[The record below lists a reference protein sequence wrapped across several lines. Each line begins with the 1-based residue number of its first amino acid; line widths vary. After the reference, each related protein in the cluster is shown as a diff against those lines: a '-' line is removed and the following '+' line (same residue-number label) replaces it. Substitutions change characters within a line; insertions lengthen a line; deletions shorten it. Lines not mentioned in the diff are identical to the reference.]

1 MNNNLFNRLASG
13 DSFLENAYSQE
24 NLEKQAR
31 QLAQQQVK
39 AVQGVAHQQ
48 LAQAIGESGVE
59 AAVGA
64 AGIAY
69 PFVKKYAPEFA
80 DRLPSMQSLPGI
92 RDFNVSNLRN
102 SARELGERIA
112 GRPGP
117 TGRAPAPFTSQ
128 EIVNP
133 AFDAR
138 AADVLPPAADEP
150 AQSFRPDVISQA
162 ERDRLFSNYDQD
174 FEQHIRDTG
183 GQVARLQENIR
194 GVPQAENVSP
204 LAQTGRQPAPT
215 YLRSDVER
223 ELSQK
228 TQLLNQDRGAF
239 AREEAQRA
247 GVDPLDITEDRL
259 KRLGATADPDIP
271 QVSVPAGER
280 AGRIAARRAARQSGI
295 QEPELTEPQVMD
307 PFQVGVPAAQ
317 APKDWAQQAAENFP
331 KATADY
337 DPYQD
342 VLDQDRMRQEREAMA
357 RDRAKYSK
365 RPVEQQTDY
374 DPVRP
379 TEKAHLRSIKPAEPE
394 PAGPAEI
401 TPAVPAS
408 ELTGGIAPASL
419 PEGAG
424 FSRGGLKITA
434 KREPAPPPEARPPI
448 QQRGL
453 QERAFEQ
460 DPEED
465 IRTGAQIEPE
475 SFTQEELFKPISIN
489 VPDEEP
495 AAKLAAPEEEAPAA
509 APQEKPELQDLEKG
523 ETPKIPEP
531 EVPKPDVVSEGKSLL
546 KGVGESVEKEL
557 PEETGALELPAIGE
571 VALAAVGI
579 GQLISGLVD
588 RHKEAKEE
596 ASQAAQMMQQQTPS
610 VALDSSPTFDST
622 FR

>member
-1 MNNNLFNRLASG
+1 MNNNLFNRLAAG

-80 DRLPSMQSLPGI
+80 DRLPSMNSLPGI

-102 SARELGERIA
+102 SLRDVGERLA

-117 TGRAPAPFTSQ
+117 TGRPPAPFTTD
-128 EIVNP
+128 EIPNP
-133 AFDAR
+133 LFDAR
-138 AADVLPPAADEP
+138 AADVLPPEPDEP

-162 ERDRLFSNYDQD
+162 ERDRLFSNYNQD
-174 FEQHIRDTG
+174 FDQHIRDTG

-194 GVPQAENVSP
+194 NVPQAENVSP
-204 LAQTGRQPAPT
+204 LAQSGTQPEPT

-223 ELSQK
+223 ELSEK
-228 TQLLNQDRGAF
+228 TRLLNQDRGAF

-247 GVDPLDITEDRL
+247 GVDPLQVTEDRIA
-259 KRLGATADPDIP
+259 RLEAADPDVP
-271 QVSVPAGER
+271 TVSVPPGER
-280 AGRIAARRAARQSGI
+280 AARAAARRAARPQPI
-295 QEPELTEPQVMD
+295 QEPELTQPQIMD
-307 PFQVGVPAAQ
+307 PFQVGVEAQ
-317 APKDWAQQAAENFP
+317 APKDWAAKAAENFP
-331 KATADY
+331 QATEDY

-342 VLDQDRMRQEREAMA
+342 VINQDRMRQEREAMT
-357 RDRAKYSK
+357 RDRERYARADK
-365 RPVEQQTDY
+365 PNAPTTDY
-374 DPVRP
+374 DPIQP
-379 TEKAHLRSIKPAEPE
+379 TEKAHLRSIKPKEPE
-394 PAGPAEI
+394 PEPPADI
-401 TPAVPAS
+401 QPAVPAS
-408 ELTGGIAPASL
+408 ELTGGISPATL

-434 KREPAPPPEARPPI
+434 KREPAPPPEAKPPI

-453 QERAFEQ
+453 QEQAFEQ
-460 DPEED
+460 DPEAD
-465 IRTGAQIEPE
+465 IRTGQQFEPE
-475 SFTQEELFKPISIN
+475 SFTPEELFKPISID

-495 AAKLAAPEEEAPAA
+495 AAKLAAP
-509 APQEKPELQDLEKG
+509 QEQPEIEKA
-523 ETPKIPEP
+523 EKDEP
-531 EVPKPDVVSEGKSLL
+531 VEVPKSDIPKPDMPEGKGLL

-571 VALAAVGI
+571 VALAAVGV
-579 GQLISGLVD
+579 GQLIAGLVD

-596 ASQAAQMMQQQTPS
+596 ASQAAQMMQQRVPS
-610 VALDSSPTFDST
+610 VALDSAPTFDST

>member
-1 MNNNLFNRLASG
+1 MNNNLFNRLAAG

-31 QLAQQQVK
+31 QLAQQQIK

-92 RDFNVSNLRN
+92 RDFNVSNLRD
-102 SARELGERIA
+102 SARQLGERIA
-112 GRPGP
+112 GRTGP
-117 TGRAPAPFTSQ
+117 TGRPPAPFTTE
-128 EIVNP
+128 EIPNP
-133 AFDAR
+133 LFDAR

-150 AQSFRPDVISQA
+150 AQSFRPDIISQA
-162 ERDRLFSNYDQD
+162 ERDRLFSNYNEAFD
-174 FEQHIRDTG
+174 QHIRDTG

-194 GVPQAENVSP
+194 SVPTAENVSP
-204 LAQTGRQPAPT
+204 LAQTGRQPEPT

-223 ELSQK
+223 EVGEK
-228 TQLLNQDRGAF
+228 TRLLNQDRGAF

-247 GVDPLDITEDRL
+247 GVDPLQVTEDRIA
-259 KRLGATADPDIP
+259 RLEAADPDIP
-271 QVSVPAGER
+271 QASVPAGER
-280 AGRIAARRAARQSGI
+280 AARIAARRAARPQPI
-295 QEPELTEPQVMD
+295 QEPELTQPTVMD
-307 PFQVGVPAAQ
+307 PFQVGVEAQ
-317 APKDWAQQAAENFP
+317 PQRDWATQAAENFP
-331 KATADY
+331 KATEDY

-342 VLDQDRMRQEREAMA
+342 VIDQDRMRQEREAMA
-357 RDRAKYSK
+357 RDRERYSGRTLEK
-365 RPVEQQTDY
+365 QTNY
-374 DPVRP
+374 DPVQP

-394 PAGPAEI
+394 PAAPAEI
-401 TPAVPAS
+401 QPAVPPS
-408 ELTGGIAPASL
+408 ELAGGISPASL

-434 KREPAPPPEARPPI
+434 KREPAPPPEAKPPI

-453 QERAFEQ
+453 QEQAFEQ

-465 IRTGAQIEPE
+465 IRTGQQFEPE
-475 SFTQEELFKPISIN
+475 SFSPEEIFKPISID

-495 AAKLAAPEEEAPAA
+495 AAKLAAPEEEPPAA
-509 APQEKPELQDLEKG
+509 APQEKPEIQDIEKG

-531 EVPKPDVVSEGKSLL
+531 EIPKPSIEPEGKSLL

-571 VALAAVGI
+571 VALAAVGV
-579 GQLISGLVD
+579 GQLIAGLVD

-596 ASQAAQMMQQQTPS
+596 ASQAAQMMQQRTPS
-610 VALDSSPTFDST
+610 VALDSAPTFDST